1 LFKFCSTVI
10 TTLSQTIIPKDYED
24 YYGNINVINHFFYV

>member
-1 LFKFCSTVI
+1 MKFCSTVF

-24 YYGNINVINHFFYV
+24 YYGKLIYIITIKYVI